1 MYVCISIIMWVLL
14 RIWILNGMGFNLN
27 TIMNVIW
34 NQLNKEVV
42 TKIIKKINYCR
53 TCIDGLWVILRKK
66 MDNVGSRN
74 KNCIVSYGNIM
85 FEFAIKDLKVIS
97 VI

>member
-42 TKIIKKINYCR
+42 TKIIKR
-53 TCIDGLWVILRKK
+53 
-66 MDNVGSRN
+66 
-74 KNCIVSYGNIM
+74 
-85 FEFAIKDLKVIS
+85 
-97 VI
+97 

>member
-1 MYVCISIIMWVLL
+1 MYWWFVSYI
-14 RIWILNGMGFNLN
+14 
-27 TIMNVIW
+27 
-34 NQLNKEVV
+34 E
-42 TKIIKKINYCR
+42 
-53 TCIDGLWVILRKK
+53 KK

-97 VI
+97 VF

>member
-42 TKIIKKINYCR
+42 KKIIKKINYCR
-53 TCIDGLWVILRKK
+53 TCIDGLWVLLRRKW
-66 MDNVGSRN
+66 
-74 KNCIVSYGNIM
+74 IVLGV
-85 FEFAIKDLKVIS
+85 EIKIVLLVMEMLCLS
-97 VI
+97 LR